1 MDTAKSYELYEIIN
15 ERVINLKQQIAN
27 AEKSSDHKKLRVLI
41 PLLKVNMELQD
52 TLKRYL
58 LLQ

>member
-1 MDTAKSYELYEIIN
+1 MDTAKSYKLYEIIN
-15 ERVINLKQQIAN
+15 DRIISLKQQIEN
-27 AEKSSDHKKLRVLI
+27 AENSGDHKKLRVLI
-41 PLLKVNMELQD
+41 PLLKVNMELKD